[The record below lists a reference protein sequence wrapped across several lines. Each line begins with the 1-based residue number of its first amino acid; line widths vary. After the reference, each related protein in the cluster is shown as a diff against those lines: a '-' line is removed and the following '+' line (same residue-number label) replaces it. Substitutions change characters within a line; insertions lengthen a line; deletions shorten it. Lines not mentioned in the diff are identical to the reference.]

1 MAEKILSKIYGVT
14 RKLEILKNN
23 ENLFCL
29 KIIDL
34 SSEHEQ
40 YTSTFLTKTQIEE
53 LLVEIKKSL

>member
-40 YTSTFLTKTQIEE
+40 YASTFLTREQIKE
-53 LLVEIKKSL
+53 LLAEIYEKI